1 MHSLADDPSV
11 VQRILDHIDNRTTDR
26 GAGCWREPVE
36 NYRSE
41 SRFERNSRS
50 VRRTRCRSVRRPH
63 CRRPVPTWRA
73 APPACR

>member
-41 SRFERNSRS
+41 LVWKTMRS
-50 VRRTRCRSVRRPH
+50 NPHIVRGLTRAGFAGG
-63 CRRPVPTWRA
+63 WLA
-73 APPACR
+73 GK